1 MHDSIILLFRVCWH
15 YFSVLEC
22 YWFQVAEIQLN
33 PVLIKWRNE
42 LFHVAGVELASGTH
56 SSLIR
61 ILSFMGPLSCHHSLG
76 LVVPRKLEERLQA
89 PLGLSS
95 SSLMA
100 TKERELYHISTGE
113 ILGLNPDCGP
123 RRDVP
128 VWAGHGEVSA
138 AIRTMCLELAVK
150 KCPKVRHTALGW

>member
-33 PVLIKWRNE
+33 PVLIKRRNE
-42 LFHVAGVELASGTH
+42 LLHVAGVEVASGTH

-61 ILSFMGPLSCHHSLG
+61 ILSRVLSHVSIL
-76 LVVPRKLEERLQA
+76 LDW
-89 PLGLSS
+89 LSPGS
-95 SSLMA
+95 WKKDYRHLWMCLRLMA

-113 ILGLNPDCGP
+113 ILGLNPDCGQ

-128 VWAGHGEVSA
+128 VWAGHSEVSA
-138 AIRTMCLELAVK
+138 DIRTMCLELAVK